1 MTEKAP
7 RYIVLEDACQKYHL
21 EHDHLTRA
29 VERGL
34 VRAIRINGHIAV
46 AEEDVRKLR
55 DANGEP
61 AAELPQYIP
70 LAEALRRFRISEE
83 ALKEAISSG
92 RIRTATIGEEVAVAE
107 QDVRELAKGQEV
119 VVVRREDFEHLRG
132 NRLGIAE
139 AARKYGMSQPTLSR
153 WVRKGYIKK
162 IGQEGQKILVDEA
175 DVAYAVTIYRLKGG
189 RQGMRIF
196 DERGRPYVP
205 RSRGC
210 RPERLVV
217 VE

>member
-1 MTEKAP
+1 MGG
-7 RYIVLEDACQKYHL
+7 RYLFLEQAAAKYRL
-21 EHDHLTRA
+21 PLDLLTQA
-29 VERGL
+29 AQRGL
-34 VRAIRINGHIAV
+34 IRAARINGHLAV
-46 AEEDVRKLR
+46 SEEDVRHLSQR
-55 DANGEP
+55 QDADTV
-61 AAELPQYIP
+61 PQYIP

-119 VVVRREDFEHLRG
+119 IVVRREDFEHLRG
-132 NRLGIAE
+132 NKLGIAE
-139 AARKYGMSQPTLSR
+139 AARRYGMSQPTLSR

>member
-1 MTEKAP
+1 MGG
-7 RYIVLEDACQKYHL
+7 RYLFLEQAAAKYRL
-21 EHDHLTRA
+21 PLDFLTQA
-29 VERGL
+29 AQRGL
-34 VRAIRINGHIAV
+34 IRAARINGHLAV
-46 AEEDVRKLR
+46 SEEDVRHLSQR
-55 DANGEP
+55 QDADTV
-61 AAELPQYIP
+61 PQYIP

-132 NRLGIAE
+132 NRLGISE
-139 AARKYGMSQPTLSR
+139 AARKYGLRQPTLSH
-153 WVRKGYIKK
+153 WVRRGIVNVL
-162 IGQEGQKILVDEA
+162 GRDGNKILVDEA
-175 DVAYAVTIYRLKGG
+175 DVAYAATVYRLKGG

-196 DERGRPYVP
+196 DKEGRPYQP
-205 RSRGC
+205 RSRAH
-210 RPERLVV
+210 RAERIVI